1 MPACAKPE
9 LLPADPLVSVA
20 MITYNHENYISQA
33 IQGVLNQQTA
43 FPYELV
49 VGEDCS
55 LDNTRQIVLD
65 FQQRFP
71 HRMRAI
77 TSPRNV
83 GGHQN
88 VLRVQQA
95 CRGKY
100 IAVCEGDDYWHN
112 PQKLQI
118 QVNFLEANPDYGMV
132 HGDVRIHYVVTGAI
146 ENGTSGRSEHWR
158 DDNAYLE
165 ILSGSRI
172 IWTPTACLRAKLY
185 RAVLEQNPECR
196 DERFLMG
203 DLPTW
208 LEISRLAK
216 VKGIPE
222 QLATRNEL
230 PESASRSRD
239 PRKMLRF
246 VLSVKAAHKYYLQ
259 KYECPPDLAT
269 AVRLTHTRCVLY
281 YAFRALD
288 REEAQRQ
295 YTALKA
301 IPQGVSARHLLF
313 CIGSRSVLLQKAIGL
328 IIKVADG
335 AGRLRRSSPA
345 RGSRMAP

>member
-1 MPACAKPE
+1 MTVRAKPE
-9 LLPADPLVSVA
+9 LLPAEPLVSVA
-20 MITYNHENYISQA
+20 MITYNHEKYIRQA
-33 IQGVLNQQTA
+33 IQGALNQQTA

-55 LDNTRQIVLD
+55 LDRTRQIVLD
-65 FQQRFP
+65 FQRRFP
-71 HRMRAI
+71 HRVRAI
-77 TSPRNV
+77 TGPRNV
-83 GGHQN
+83 GGHEN
-88 VLRVQQA
+88 ARRVLQA

-100 IAVCEGDDYWHN
+100 IAFCEGDDYWHN
-112 PQKLQI
+112 PLKLQV
-118 QVNFLEANPDYGMV
+118 QVDFLEANPDYGLV
-132 HGDVRIHYVVTGAI
+132 HGDVRIHDVTTGAI
-146 ENGTSGRSEHWR
+146 ENGTSGRSERWR

-172 IWTPTACLRAKLY
+172 IWSPTACLRAKLY
-185 RAVLEQNPECR
+185 RTLLEQNPECR

-203 DLPTW
+203 DLQTW

-216 VKGIPE
+216 VKYVPE
-222 QLATRNEL
+222 LLATRNEL

-239 PRKMLRF
+239 PRRMLRF
-246 VLSVKAAHKYYLQ
+246 VLSVKAAHECYLQ
-259 KYECPPDLAT
+259 KYECPLELAAT
-269 AVRLTHTRCVLY
+269 VRLTHTRCVLY
-281 YAFRALD
+281 YAFKALD

-313 CIGSRSVLLQKAIGL
+313 CIGSRSVWLQKAIRL

-335 AGRLRRSSPA
+335 AVRLRRSSPA
-345 RGSRMAP
+345 GGSGMDP

>member
-1 MPACAKPE
+1 MPVCVKPE

-20 MITYNHENYISQA
+20 MITYNHEKYIRQA

-55 LDNTRQIVLD
+55 LDNTRRIVLG

-71 HRMRAI
+71 QRVRAI

-83 GGHQN
+83 GAHQN
-88 VLRVQQA
+88 ARRVVQA
-95 CRGKY
+95 CHGKY
-100 IAVCEGDDYWHN
+100 IAFCEGDDYWHN
-112 PQKLQI
+112 PQKLQV
-118 QVNFLEANPDYGMV
+118 QVDFLEANPDYGMV
-132 HGDVRIHYVVTGAI
+132 HGDVRLHYVATGAI
-146 ENGTSGRSEHWR
+146 ENSTSGRSEQWR

-172 IWTPTACLRAKLY
+172 IWSPTACLRAKLY

-203 DLPTW
+203 DVQTW

-246 VLSVKAAHKYYLQ
+246 VLSAKAILEHYLQ

-281 YAFRALD
+281 YAFKALD

-313 CIGSRSVLLQKAIGL
+313 CIGSRSVWLQKAIRL

-335 AGRLRRSSPA
+335 AVRLRRSRPA
-345 RGSRMAP
+345 GGSGMDP

>member
-71 HRMRAI
+71 HRVRAI

-88 VLRVQQA
+88 AHRVVQA
-95 CRGKY
+95 CRGKF
-100 IAVCEGDDYWHN
+100 IAFCEGDDYWHN
-112 PQKLQI
+112 PQKLQV
-118 QVNFLEANPDYGMV
+118 QVDFLEANPDYGLV
-132 HGDVRIHYVVTGAI
+132 HGDVRIHSVTTGVI
-146 ENGTSGRSEHWR
+146 ENGTSGRSERWR

-172 IWTPTACLRAKLY
+172 IWTPTACLRANLY
-185 RAVLEQNPECR
+185 RALLQRNPECR
-196 DERFLMG
+196 DEQFLMG
-203 DLPTW
+203 DVQTW

-246 VLSVKAAHKYYLQ
+246 ALSAKAILEHYLQ
-259 KYECPPDLAT
+259 KYECPLDLAT
-269 AVRLTHTRCVLY
+269 AVRLRHTRCVLY
-281 YAFRALD
+281 YAFKALD

-301 IPQGVSARHLLF
+301 IPQGISARYLLF
-313 CIGSRSVLLQKAIGL
+313 CLGSRSGLLQKAIGL
-328 IIKVADG
+328 IIKGADG
-335 AGRLRRSSPA
+335 IGRLRRSRPA
-345 RGSRMAP
+345 GGSGTAP